1 VANPTSQQQRRAD
14 QQRKNA
20 GHLAGGRRVELIIM
34 LGALTAFAALSID
47 MYLPALPAIARDF
60 HVPIGAAERTLSAF
74 FLGFAFGQAFF
85 GPLADRFGRKPPL
98 YAGLAIYV
106 LMCVAC
112 ASTHSAD
119 MLMVARFFQAIGA
132 CAGGVVAR
140 ACVRDLFGPEEAPRI
155 FAYMMLVLGVAPLI
169 APFLGGYLLIWANW
183 RAIFW
188 TQAATGAIAAIAIML
203 RLPET
208 HGGAHRTLHPF
219 KILRDYSYIAGDR
232 RFIAYALAGAIS
244 NASMFAYITGSPH
257 VFIDLFHVQAQ
268 NFGWFFGSIAA
279 GLITMA
285 QISARLLK
293 RAVAEHVMLIAQ
305 VAQSA
310 AGALLVLIAYLGLGG
325 MIGLGLALFAFV
337 ALNGAIMP
345 MATGVAMR
353 HYAVNAGMAS
363 ALLGTLQFGA
373 ATISSLVMGA
383 VPAHTPV
390 PMAAIMAGCA
400 LAGLALHVLVR
411 PQQT

>member
-1 VANPTSQQQRRAD
+1 MVNPTSQQE
-14 QQRKNA
+14 
-20 GHLAGGRRVELIIM
+20 LALARTRRVELIII

-47 MYLPALPAIARDF
+47 MYLPALPSIARDF
-60 HVPIGAAERTLSAF
+60 RVPIGAAERTLSAF

-98 YAGLAIYV
+98 YAGLAFYV

-112 ASTHSAD
+112 ASTQSAD

-132 CAGGVVAR
+132 CAGGVIAR

-169 APFLGGYLLIWANW
+169 APFLGGYLLIWASW

-188 TQAATGAIAAIAIML
+188 TQAATGGIAAIAIML

-208 HGGAHRTLHPF
+208 HGGAHRTLHPL
-219 KILRDYSYIAGDR
+219 KILRDYWIIAQDR
-232 RFIAYALAGAIS
+232 RFIAYAMAGAIS

-257 VFIDLFHVQAQ
+257 VFIDLFHVHAE
-268 NFGWFFGSIAA
+268 NFGWFFSAIAA

-293 RAVAEHVMLIAQ
+293 HASAERVMLTAQ
-305 VAQSA
+305 TSQAL
-310 AGALLVLIAYLGLGG
+310 AGVLLVIIAYLSLGG
-325 MIGLGLALFAFV
+325 MIGLALALFVFV

-345 MATGVAMR
+345 MATGVSMR
-353 HYAVNAGMAS
+353 HYGLNAGMAS
-363 ALLGTLQFGA
+363 ALIGALQFGA

-383 VPAHTPV
+383 FSPHSAV
-390 PMAAIMAGCA
+390 PMTAIMAGCA
-400 LAGLALHVLVR
+400 IAGLALHIAVR
-411 PQQT
+411 PR

>member
-1 VANPTSQQQRRAD
+1 VANPTSQQE
-14 QQRKNA
+14 
-20 GHLAGGRRVELIIM
+20 LALARTRRVELIII

-47 MYLPALPAIARDF
+47 MYLPALPSIARDF
-60 HVPIGAAERTLSAF
+60 RVPIGAAERTLSAF

-112 ASTHSAD
+112 ASTQSAD

-132 CAGGVVAR
+132 CAGGVIAR

-169 APFLGGYLLIWANW
+169 APFLGGYLLIWASW

-188 TQAATGAIAAIAIML
+188 TQAATGAVAAIAIML

-208 HGGAHRTLHPF
+208 HGGAHRTLHPW
-219 KILRDYSYIAGDR
+219 KILRDYWIIAQDR
-232 RFIAYALAGAIS
+232 RFIAYALAGAIG

-257 VFIDLFHVQAQ
+257 VFIDLFHVHAE
-268 NFGWFFGSIAA
+268 NFGWFFGAIAA

-285 QISARLLK
+285 QVSARLLK
-293 RAVAEHVMLIAQ
+293 HASAERVMLTAQ
-305 VAQSA
+305 TTQALAGVA
-310 AGALLVLIAYLGLGG
+310 LVIIAYMGLGG
-325 MIGLGLALFAFV
+325 MIGLALALFVFV

-345 MATGVAMR
+345 MATGVSMR
-353 HYAVNAGMAS
+353 HYGLNAGMAS
-363 ALLGTLQFGA
+363 ALIGTLQFGA

-383 VPAHTPV
+383 FSPHSPV
-390 PMAAIMAGCA
+390 PMTAIMAGCA
-400 LAGLALHVLVR
+400 LAGLAVHLLAR
-411 PQQT
+411 PRLA

>member
-1 VANPTSQQQRRAD
+1 MAIPTSQQQR
-14 QQRKNA
+14 NA
-20 GHLAGGRRVELIIM
+20 THIASGRRRVELIVI
-34 LGALTAFAALSID
+34 LGALTTFGALSID
-47 MYLPALPAIARDF
+47 MYLPALPSIARDF
-60 HVPIGAAERTLSAF
+60 HAPIGSAERTLSAF

-98 YAGLAIYV
+98 YAGLALYV

-112 ASTHSAD
+112 ASAHSAD
-119 MLMVARFFQAIGA
+119 MLMAARFFQAIGA

-155 FAYMMLVLGVAPLI
+155 FAYMMLVLAVAPLI
-169 APFLGGYLLIWANW
+169 APFLGGYLLIWASW

-188 TQAATGAIAAIAIML
+188 IQAAIGAIAAIAIML

-219 KILRDYSYIAGDR
+219 KILRDYFYIAQDR
-232 RFIAYALAGAIS
+232 RFIAYALAGAIG
-244 NASMFAYITGSPH
+244 NAAMFAYITGSPH

-268 NFGWFFGSIAA
+268 NFGWFFGSNAA
-279 GLITMA
+279 GLIATA
-285 QISARLLK
+285 QVSARLLR
-293 RAVAEHVMLIAQ
+293 RASAERVMLSAQIAQ
-305 VAQSA
+305 VLTGA
-310 AGALLVLIAYLGLGG
+310 ALVLIAASGFGG
-325 MIGLGLALFAFV
+325 IVGLALALFVFV

-345 MATGVAMR
+345 MATGVSMR
-353 HYAVNAGMAS
+353 HFGLNAGMAS

-373 ATISSLVMGA
+373 ATISSLAMGA
-383 VPAHTPV
+383 FSPHTPV

-400 LAGLALHVLVR
+400 VAGLALHVLLR
-411 PQQT
+411 PRAA

>member
-1 VANPTSQQQRRAD
+1 MANRTSPERQLE
-14 QQRKNA
+14 
-20 GHLAGGRRVELIIM
+20 LARTRRVELIII

-47 MYLPALPAIARDF
+47 MYLPALPSIARDF
-60 HVPIGAAERTLSAF
+60 RVPIGEAERTLSTF
-74 FLGFAFGQAFF
+74 FLGFAFGQAFY

-98 YAGLAIYV
+98 YAGLALYV
-106 LMCVAC
+106 LMCIAC
-112 ASTHSAD
+112 ACAEGAAT
-119 MLMVARFFQAIGA
+119 LMTARFLQAIGA

-169 APFLGGYLLIWANW
+169 APFLGGYLLIWASW

-188 TQAATGAIAAIAIML
+188 IQAATGAIAAIAIML

-219 KILRDYSYIAGDR
+219 KILRDYFVIAQDR
-232 RFIAYALAGAIS
+232 RFIAFALAGAIS

-257 VFIDLFHVQAQ
+257 VFIDIFHVHAE
-268 NFGWFFGSIAA
+268 NFGWFFGAIAA

-293 RAVAEHVMLIAQ
+293 RASAERVMLTAQ
-305 VAQSA
+305 TLQALSGVA
-310 AGALLVLIAYLGLGG
+310 LTLIAYEGIGG
-325 MIGLGLALFAFV
+325 VIGLALALFVFV

-345 MATGVAMR
+345 MATGVSMR
-353 HYAVNAGMAS
+353 HFGLNAGMAS
-363 ALLGTLQFGA
+363 ALLGTLQFSA
-373 ATISSLVMGA
+373 ATLSSLVMGLFS
-383 VPAHTPV
+383 PHTPV
-390 PMAAIMAGCA
+390 PMTALMTGCA
-400 LAGLALHVLVR
+400 MAGLALHLLLR
-411 PQQT
+411 PRNA